1 MIWLAELQVLFDWT
15 TQLSCRNRWKSSSK
29 DLKFC
34 FLTRREIEDDLIL
47 CCCCWMPSRSSEL
60 PPVMHYDVRYY
71 RYCDHSTATH
81 SVRYQMYCETPKKH
95 TRAPSRSGSSHDIR
109 CAALHRG
116 QCEGLAHLQLF
127 DKTQFFFLHISAK
140 ITSPWSRWSLMKQ
153 DFSRK
158 LASSWLIGAA
168 RWWMSL
174 RRLDVL

>member
-1 MIWLAELQVLFDWT
+1 
-15 TQLSCRNRWKSSSK
+15 
-29 DLKFC
+29 
-34 FLTRREIEDDLIL
+34 
-47 CCCCWMPSRSSEL
+47 MPSRSSEL

-158 LASSWLIGAA
+158 LASSWLIGVLVDVTASLGCFVKEA
-168 RWWMSL
+168 TVLETWRWCRAEHGGISGINSL
-174 RRLDVL
+174 LIFFFCLFFCDNKKIVIL